1 MDDKPSGIV
10 FRFALL
16 AAFVGESEMVSVL
29 ASDVR
34 LITFDVIND
43 PITLH
48 FYNDHR

>member
-1 MDDKPSGIV
+1 MGDKPSGIV
-10 FRFALL
+10 FCFALL